1 MEILLDTHVLLWA
14 LFDDQKI
21 NKKIRELLLDSN
33 NDVFYSIASIH
44 EIEIKHLKHPEL
56 MPYSAKDIINVIV
69 GKTDY
74 KMLPIRIEYILGLKE
89 VFDEN
94 KHQDP
99 FDHMIIATARNE
111 GMALVTHDIQVE
123 QYDNIDI
130 LKC

>member
-14 LFDDQKI
+14 LFDDQRI
-21 NKKIRELLLDSN
+21 NKRIKELLLNPD
-33 NDVFYSIASIH
+33 NDIFYSIASIH

-56 MPYSAKDIINVIV
+56 MPYSAKDIINVII

-74 KMLPIRIEYILGLKE
+74 KMLPIKIEYILGLKD
-89 VFDEN
+89 VFGEN

-99 FDHMIIATARNE
+99 FDHMIITTAINE
-111 GMALVTHDIQVE
+111 GMTLATHDIQVE
-123 QYDNIDI
+123 QYSDINI